1 MKNQAIA
8 LVVLGVILSFVLVAC
23 GDGWTY
29 VNWDKAQ
36 LESIQKAV
44 DEGHQVGYLDPENVV
59 MDYITQ
65 HYADK
70 DNVDM
75 SDMPSCKQDGDDY
88 MCDVKLKDGGTL
100 RLWLYQPVK
109 KGKGGIWV
117 VKAYK
122 VIGK

>member
-65 HYADK
+65 HYSDK

-75 SDMPSCKQDGDDY
+75 SNMPSCQKDGDDY

-100 RLWLYQPVK
+100 RLWLY
-109 KGKGGIWV
+109 
-117 VKAYK
+117 
-122 VIGK
+122 